1 MNGSGLSNG
10 KAERQGKK
18 SEKQSAKQ
26 SEKRSRKPRQKVE
39 AKPEQTVEL
48 PEEISAILAG
58 VQSSPTDTGPIETA
72 PIETAPI
79 ETVPIE
85 AAPVQTVSVEPSLA
99 KTIPADPLPSAQMPP
114 ARAPVNLQTI
124 GNAVGSYTLKS
135 FEQTSSFFE
144 QLAGARS
151 FNKAFE
157 LQTQYARQA
166 FETFVAESE
175 KIRELHR
182 EMTRQRWQRLEGL
195 VTGTKTRAR

>member
-1 MNGSGLSNG
+1 MVSVDETPVNGSGLSNG

-58 VQSSPTDTGPIETA
+58 VQSSPTEAGPVETA
-72 PIETAPI
+72 PIEA
-79 ETVPIE
+79 VPVE
-85 AAPVQTVSVEPSLA
+85 TVSVEPSPA
-99 KTIPADPLPSAQMPP
+99 ETIPADPVPYAQMSP

-182 EMTRQRWQRLEGL
+182 EMTWQRWQRLEGL

>member
-1 MNGSGLSNG
+1 MVSVDETPVNGSGLSNG

-58 VQSSPTDTGPIETA
+58 VQSSPIETA

-79 ETVPIE
+79 EAVPVE
-85 AAPVQTVSVEPSLA
+85 TVSVEPSPA
-99 KTIPADPLPSAQMPP
+99 ETIPADPVPYAQMSPV
-114 ARAPVNLQTI
+114 RAPVNLQTI

-151 FNKAFE
+151 FDKAFE

-175 KIRELHR
+175 KIHELHR